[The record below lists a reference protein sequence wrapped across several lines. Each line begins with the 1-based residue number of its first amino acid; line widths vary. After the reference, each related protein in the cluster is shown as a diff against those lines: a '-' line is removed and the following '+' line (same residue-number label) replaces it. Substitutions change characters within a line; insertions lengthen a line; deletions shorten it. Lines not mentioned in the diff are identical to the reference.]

1 MKKFLSIITILA
13 VSAAIF
19 AGCGSSSSSKT
30 STGDGS
36 LKRVKDAGTITVGI
50 DDTYPPMEFTDSA
63 NKIVG
68 FDIDMANDI
77 SKKLGVKVKY
87 VPTSWDG
94 IFLALGSKKF
104 DVIQSSVSITDD
116 RKKTMIFTK
125 PYIYGGNAVFV
136 KTGNS
141 SIKSE
146 KDLAGKTVGIEVGTT
161 AQDVLNKIGTIKEV
175 KKYNAMTDAFMD
187 LKNGRIDAVV
197 SDPQVGD
204 YYIADKKTDFTRV
217 KTMLNEEPI
226 GVAFRK
232 SDVEL
237 RDAYQKA
244 MDELKK
250 DGTLSKLSVKWFG
263 HDIYSK

>member
-1 MKKFLSIITILA
+1 MKKSIILSLIL
-13 VSAAIF
+13 VLCIGLL
-19 AGCGSSSSSKT
+19 AGCGSSTTT

-36 LKRVKDAGTITVGI
+36 LKRVKDAGAITVGI
-50 DDTYPPMEFTDSA
+50 DDTYPPMEFTDN

-68 FDIDMANDI
+68 FDIDIAKAVG
-77 SKKLGVKVKY
+77 KKLGVKVKFQ
-87 VPTSWDG
+87 PTSWDG

-104 DVIQSSVSITDD
+104 DVIQSSVSITND

-125 PYIYGGNAVFV
+125 PYIYGGNAIFV
-136 KTGNS
+136 KTSDN
-141 SIKSE
+141 SIKNQN
-146 KDLAGKTVGIEVGTT
+146 DLKGKTIGIEVGTT
-161 AQDVLNKIGTIKEV
+161 AQDVLSKISGIKEV

-197 SDPQVGD
+197 SDPEVGD
-204 YYIADKKTDFTRV
+204 YYIADKKSEFKKV
-217 KTMLNEEPI
+217 KSMLNQEPI

-244 MDELKK
+244 MDDLKK
-250 DGTLSKLSVKWFG
+250 DGTLSKLSKKWFG
-263 HDIYSK
+263 YDLYSK